1 MQRNVYIRLEMKYKY
16 LHTIQYPSD
25 LKALPRQVLPDV
37 CEELRAFIVEELSHN
52 PGHLG
57 SSLGTVELTV
67 ALHYV
72 FDTPHDQLVW
82 DVGHQAYAHKILT
95 GRRERFHTNRQFK
108 GLSPFTNPAESEYD
122 AFVAGHASNS
132 ISAALGI
139 EIGSE
144 IAAKAAVDGRSA
156 TPVDGRSATP
166 VDGRRRVVA
175 VIGDGAMTGGLAFEG
190 LNNTSMTKNNLLIVL
205 NDNNMAIDPIKG
217 GFTQYLVDLTTSKRY
232 NNWRWWIYRAARKLH
247 LITDD
252 NKGRVQRL
260 TNNLKAILTK
270 QGNNIFQGLNLR
282 YFGPADGHD
291 VLSLIRIF
299 QEIKDYEGPKV
310 LHIITKKGKGY
321 EPAENDQTTWHAPG
335 EFNVETGERRAAALQ
350 IAAEAAVDGRSAAPG
365 DGRTKAQEP
374 LWQEV
379 FGNQLLQLAKED
391 DRVVG
396 VTPAMPSGCSMNIL
410 QREMPERV
418 FDVGIAE
425 GHAVTFSAGM
435 AKAGMKP
442 YCNIYSSFL
451 QRAYD
456 NIIHDVALPKLPVV
470 FCIDRAGIV
479 GNDGATHHGLLDLAF
494 LRPIPNMVIGAPM
507 TKEDL
512 EGMMLLAKDYDGPIA
527 IRYPRGRVSEL
538 RSSGVQELRS
548 LEIGKGVCLRE
559 AEGENGKVKSENG
572 KVKGERVKRVAVLS
586 IGAIGNTV
594 SEAIGLLENKIAAKA
609 AGDGRRQVAHYDMRW
624 LKPIDEQLLHEIGK
638 RFTTIITV
646 EDGVISGGL
655 GSAVLEF
662 MADNGYTPR
671 VIRLGVNDQFVEH
684 GSTKELYHL
693 LKLDKEGICE
703 SLLQALEQ

>member
-139 EIGSE
+139 EIGGE
-144 IAAKAAVDGRSA
+144 MKGENGKVKGENEE
-156 TPVDGRSATP
+156 V
-166 VDGRRRVVA
+166 RRRVVA

-232 NNWRWWIYRAARKLH
+232 NNWRWWIYRAARKLR

-335 EFNVETGERRAAALQ
+335 EFTVETGERRAAALQ

-391 DRVVG
+391 ARVVG

-494 LRPIPNMVIGAPM
+494 LRPIPNIVIGAPM
-507 TKEDL
+507 TKDDL

-527 IRYPRGRVSEL
+527 IRYPRGRTNEGDEAMRRLGDEAKVT
-538 RSSGVQELRS
+538 
-548 LEIGKGVCLRE
+548 IGKGVCLRE
-559 AEGENGKVKSENG
+559 AEGESGKVKSENG

-594 SEAIGLLENKIAAKA
+594 SEAIASLGDQAKK
-609 AGDGRRQVAHYDMRW
+609 VAHYDMRW
-624 LKPIDEQLLHEIGK
+624 LKPMDEQLLHEIGK